1 MESAAAQTDPYA
13 RWSRAPK
20 HWVEIPVQRQAS
32 PAGPVRVRVPRV
44 GAVTRRRC
52 CTAVAVGVL
61 VAAAVLVLTAVG
73 PGSSVADL
81 DSPAAGTVTGP

>member
-1 MESAAAQTDPYA
+1 MAQTDPYE
-13 RWSRAPK
+13 RWSGAPK

-32 PAGPVRVRVPRV
+32 SAGPVRVQVPRA

-52 CTAVAVGVL
+52 CTAVAAGVV
-61 VAAAVLVLTAVG
+61 VAAAVLALTAVG

-81 DSPAAGTVTGP
+81 DSPAPRSVTGP